1 MILGS
6 VFVVGLVLGMIV
18 QPSRFCVFG
27 AMTDWFGQRRSER
40 ALMVLAAVAV
50 FGLVNLAGYRHGV
63 EYPGA
68 LFLAGG
74 VVQAVGYALGR
85 GCPLTLLV
93 RLGEGS
99 RFHLAVFVG
108 FLAGVGLYT
117 GLLARPVEAVLG
129 PLAWTGAQTLG
140 ALLR

>member
-1 MILGS
+1 MWPRG
-6 VFVVGLVLGMIV
+6 VIV
-18 QPSRFCVFG
+18 QRSRFCVFG
-27 AMTDWFGQRRSER
+27 AMIDRFGQGRSKR

-50 FGLVNLAGYRHGV
+50 FGLVNLVGDRHRA

-85 GCPLTLLV
+85 GCPPTLPV

-99 RFHLAVFVG
+99 RLHLAVFVG
-108 FLAGVGLYT
+108 LLAGVGLYT
-117 GLLARPVEAVLG
+117 GFFARSVEAFLG
-129 PLAWTGAQTLG
+129 PCGA
-140 ALLR
+140 